1 MEDKKKIPAANSLRK
16 ANGGRNA
23 RKRPVSDRIERP
35 LGKVKSKS
43 VPSRSIPAKDGRSPE
58 QWHIKVALKNGNFA
72 LTWRVPRTWR
82 KTPVEVVFEG
92 ALKVSLPRVS
102 AVVGRLITIAS
113 AMVHLLRAF
122 GVI

>member
-1 MEDKKKIPAANSLRK
+1 MDGRKKPPAGNWRRK
-16 ANGGRNA
+16 GNGGDNA

-35 LGKVKSKS
+35 LGKGKSKS
-43 VPSRSIPAKDGRSPE
+43 VPSRSIPVKDGRSPG
-58 QWHIKVALKNGNFA
+58 QWYIKVALENGNFA